1 MADYLEGLTGPASYQ
16 ASGTQRA
23 VSLDELGGLKV
34 SGLLPAYY
42 DLARQGKI
50 FACTHTVAT
59 AEAPLQVVPTTTAAL
74 VVNNVDSSTGG
85 KVLVLL
91 QAGLYLGSGT
101 SGIGATLYG
110 QVGSTALATQLS
122 ADTSGVTRTNGRGG
136 ADSSVAY
143 VGISKTVAGG
153 WTQLGSYDCA
163 AAAVVGQGF
172 AVPLH
177 GMFVVRP
184 TYAFGLHA
192 TAPAGTTA
200 KFVFSAIWAE
210 VQGSTP

>member
-1 MADYLEGLTGPASYQ
+1 MADQVEGLTTQASYQ
-16 ASGTQRA
+16 AVGTPR
-23 VSLDELGGLKV
+23 VLSMDELGGLKV

-74 VVNNVDSSTGG
+74 VVNNVDTSTSA
-85 KVLVLL
+85 KVCVVL
-91 QAGLYLGSGT
+91 QAGIFLGSGT

-110 QVGSTALATQLS
+110 QVGSTPLATQLS

-163 AAAVVGQGF
+163 AAAVVGQGLV
-172 AVPLH
+172 VPLH

-192 TAPAGTTA
+192 VAPAGTTA
-200 KFVFSAIWAE
+200 KFVFSVIWAE
-210 VQGSTP
+210 VQGTTP